1 MLFQP
6 NEYTF
11 YFKTMNKNTQRNKQ
25 LGTIHEPQSSL
36 SPSHKEGK
44 PLEDNDAFNKR
55 GRLASTYWKKEKKKS
70 MLAKAENPYTL
81 HDEMGALTG

>member
-6 NEYTF
+6 NKYTF

-36 SPSHKEGK
+36 SHKEGE
-44 PLEDNDAFNKR
+44 PLEDNDAFIKR
-55 GRLASTYWKKEKKKS
+55 GRLASTY
-70 MLAKAENPYTL
+70 
-81 HDEMGALTG
+81 

>member
-1 MLFQP
+1 
-6 NEYTF
+6 
-11 YFKTMNKNTQRNKQ
+11 MNKNTQRNKQ

-55 GRLASTYWKKEKKKS
+55 GRLASTYWKKKKKKS
-70 MLAKAENPYTL
+70 MLAKAENP
-81 HDEMGALTG
+81 